1 MKYVA
6 PLFLL
11 IVFAAFCWNNLG
23 TWVTNAVN
31 DPLQLGALGLIAAVI
46 VLLVYCTSVGE
57 KRWRAQGLDIDGQ
70 ED

>member
-1 MKYVA
+1 MKFIA

-23 TWVTNAVN
+23 TWIENAFA
-31 DPLQLGALGLIAAVI
+31 DPVQLGALGLIVAVTA
-46 VLLVYCTSVGE
+46 LLVYCTHVGE
-57 KRWRAQGLDIDGQ
+57 KRWRAQGLDIDGT